1 MITGA
6 LKSRLDGLW
15 LEFHSGGITNP
26 LTVIEQIS
34 YLMFARMLDTIEMR
48 NEKRAQR
55 LKKKT
60 WDKIFPED
68 RQYLR
73 WSHINN
79 CGAEEQLSIF
89 SGTYIDPKTKERQLG
104 IFEFFKGDFVK
115 ATTLG
120 KYLKDAQF
128 LIQKAS
134 LLKTAINV
142 INDLPIMEGDTKGDL
157 YEYLL
162 GKLSTAGVAGQ
173 FRTPR
178 HIIKAMV
185 QILDPKPTETVCD
198 PACGTG
204 GFLIGAMEHLRAT
217 YTSKELIHPET
228 DENGNEI
235 KDAHGKPVMVYTGDQ
250 LEQYRSHIQ
259 NDMFHGFDFD
269 NTMLRIAAMNMLLHG
284 IDAPCIEYQDTLSD
298 TFRER
303 FPKYHSNAFNVI
315 LANPPFK
322 GSIDADSVHKSL
334 TAVAKTKKTE
344 LLFVILMEQMLTMG
358 GRCAVIVPDG
368 VLFGSSGAHVAV
380 RERLVEKNQLEAVIS
395 LPSGVFK
402 PYAGV
407 STAILVFNKGGV
419 TKDVWFYK
427 VENDGYSLDD
437 KRDPVEGTD
446 LEDLV
451 AKWGDWKSG
460 KKKSAL
466 EKRTEKSFFVPKDE
480 IVKNKYDLS
489 LNRYQEIEYQET
501 KYDDPSRILNKMKE
515 LENAILSDILNLEGM
530 LK

>member
-34 YLMFARMLDTIEMR
+34 YLMFTRMLDAIEMR

-55 LKKKT
+55 LNKKT
-60 WDKIFPED
+60 WDKVFPED
-68 RQYLR
+68 KQYLR
-73 WSHINN
+73 WSHIKNL
-79 CGAEEQLSIF
+79 GAAEQLSIF
-89 SGTYIDPKTKERQLG
+89 TGTYTDPKTKQRQMG
-104 IFEFFKGDFVK
+104 IFEFFRSDFVES
-115 ATTLG
+115 TTLG

-128 LIQKAS
+128 LIQKPS
-134 LLKTAINV
+134 LLKTAINI

-178 HIIKAMV
+178 HIIRTMV
-185 QILDPKPTETVCD
+185 RILDPKPTEKICD

-204 GFLIGAMEHLRAT
+204 GFLIGTMDYLKEK
-217 YTSKELIHPET
+217 YTSPELVHPET
-228 DENGNEI
+228 DENGNEV
-235 KDAHGKPVMVYTGDQ
+235 KDAHGKPLMVYTGDL

-269 NTMLRIAAMNMLLHG
+269 STMLRIAAMNMLLHG
-284 IDAPCIEYQDTLSD
+284 IDSPCIEYQDTLSD

-303 FPKYHSNAFNVI
+303 FPQHHANAFNVI

-334 TAVAKTKKTE
+334 TSVANTKKTE
-344 LLFVILMEQMLTMG
+344 LLFVILMEQMLTTG

-407 STAILVFNKGGV
+407 STAVLVFNKGGV
-419 TKDVWFYK
+419 TKDVFYYK
-427 VENDGYSLDD
+427 VENDGYTLDD
-437 KRDPVEGTD
+437 KRDPIKDSD
-446 LEDLV
+446 LGDLV
-451 AKWGDWKSG
+451 SKWVQWKSG
-460 KKKSAL
+460 KNRKGF
-466 EKRTEKSFFVPKDE
+466 EKRTEKAFIVPKTE
-480 IVKNKYDLS
+480 IVESKYDLS
-489 LNRYQEIEYQET
+489 LNRYREVTYTQVEYDAPKT
-501 KYDDPSRILNKMKE
+501 ILKKMKTIE
-515 LENAILSDILNLEGM
+515 KQIMADIEELEGM
-530 LK
+530 IA